1 MTAKDVS
8 GFLTI
13 VIEVAMIIVNI
24 FPIYV
29 GCKYKRRSERSAV
42 DEMIISLSCFTV
54 IMVLLTAPLGLVYYF
69 RSPFKNAYAFC
80 DMFQSST
87 TCFQFFSLFIIT
99 LLCVNRFQEGSYA
112 TKGHNNIRAW
122 STRTTVLLIS
132 FSLFISIFI
141 AILPEFGMVPL
152 ADEHSNFTCHLWISN
167 NATNVMQ
174 GIYFVAYL
182 IFGYTDL
189 IIVALAVIG
198 IFLEIKKVKRL
209 MFNGVVAG
217 EQDTVFADDS
227 CRRSY
232 IDSSRLAYRMAAVFF
247 LTWVPSLVLITLKK
261 LDLEISETA
270 VSFAIIGTTLTGL
283 VNPLLYGL
291 TDRTYGAGY
300 KKLTECVKSTFN
312 CTRKQFTTA
321 PSVSMEY
328 TINGSNGSETCDGQN
343 EISPNIVP
351 DSSQICSSGVENIA
365 YDDQCIQP
373 EVFNPEEEMLICP
386 GSNSRN
392 ENMELIAVDA
402 DSQSLPR
409 SDRSDEF
416 FVHEAEVCSSLRKVY
431 LTDSSLFSTESEDNT
446 TDDSLES
453 GFEGLLAESN
463 M

>member
-69 RSPFKNAYAFC
+69 KSSFGNAYAFC

-99 LLCVNRFQEGSYA
+99 LLCINRFQEGSYA
-112 TKGHNNIRAW
+112 TKGHNTIRAW

-132 FSLFISIFI
+132 FSLLISIFI

-152 ADEHSNFTCHLWISN
+152 PDEHSNFTCHLWISN
-167 NATNVMQ
+167 NATSIMQ
-174 GIYFVAYL
+174 NTYFIAYL

-189 IIVALAVIG
+189 VIVALAVVG
-198 IFLEIKKVKRL
+198 IFVEIKKVKLL
-209 MFNGVVAG
+209 MYNGVVAG
-217 EQDTVFADDS
+217 EQDTVFADDL

-232 IDSSRLAYRMAAVFF
+232 IDSSRLAYRMAAVFY

-261 LDLEISETA
+261 LNLEISETA
-270 VSFAIIGTTLTGL
+270 VSFALIGTTLTGL
-283 VNPLLYGL
+283 LNPLLYGL
-291 TDRTYGAGY
+291 TDRTYRAGY
-300 KKLTECVKSTFN
+300 KKITEYVKSMFS
-312 CTRKQFTTA
+312 CTRKQFTSAT
-321 PSVSMEY
+321 SVSMEY
-328 TINGSNGSETCDGQN
+328 TMTRSNGSETFDGRN
-343 EISPNIVP
+343 EIQPRIVP
-351 DSSQICSSGVENIA
+351 ASSQICSTGVENIA
-365 YDDQCIQP
+365 FCTQP
-373 EVFNPEEEMLICP
+373 EVSNPEEEMLNCP
-386 GSNSRN
+386 RNNSLN
-392 ENMELIAVDA
+392 ENMHLSAADA

-416 FVHEAEVCSSLRKVY
+416 FVHEADVCLSLRKVY
-431 LTDSSLFSTESEDNT
+431 LTDSSMFSTESEDNT
-446 TDDSLES
+446 TYDSLES
-453 GFEGLLAESN
+453 GLEGLLAESN

>member
-29 GCKYKRRSERSAV
+29 GCKYKRQSERSAV
-42 DEMIISLSCFTV
+42 DELIISLSCFTV

-69 RSPFKNAYAFC
+69 RSSFGNAHAFC

-87 TCFQFFSLFIIT
+87 TCFQFFSLFIIS

-112 TKGHNNIRAW
+112 TKGHTYIRAW

-132 FSLFISIFI
+132 LALFISIFI
-141 AILPEFGMVPL
+141 AILPEFGMAPL
-152 ADEHSNFTCHLWISN
+152 ADEPSNFTCHLWISN
-167 NATNVMQ
+167 KATSIMQ
-174 GIYFVAYL
+174 GIYFVVYL
-182 IFGYTDL
+182 VFGYTDSV
-189 IIVALAVIG
+189 IVALAVVG

-209 MFNGVVAG
+209 MYNGVMAG
-217 EQDTVFADDS
+217 ERDTVFANDS

-232 IDSSRLAYRMAAVFF
+232 IDSSRLAYRMAAVFY

-261 LDLEISETA
+261 LDLQISETA
-270 VSFAIIGTTLTGL
+270 VSFALIGTTLTGL
-283 VNPLLYGL
+283 LNPLLYGL
-291 TDRTYGAGY
+291 TDRTYRAGY
-300 KKLTECVKSTFN
+300 KKLTECMKNTCR
-312 CTRKQFTTA
+312 CTRKTVTTA
-321 PSVSMEY
+321 HSVSMEY
-328 TINGSNGSETCDGQN
+328 TMTGSNGSETCDGHN
-343 EISPNIVP
+343 EIPPITVP
-351 DSSQICSSGVENIA
+351 ASSQVCSTGVENIA
-365 YDDQCIQP
+365 YDDHYTQP
-373 EVFNPEEEMLICP
+373 EVSNPEEEMLICP
-386 GSNSRN
+386 KNSSLN
-392 ENMELIAVDA
+392 ESMDFCAADA

-416 FVHEAEVCSSLRKVY
+416 FVHEAELCSSLRKVY
-431 LTDSSLFSTESEDNT
+431 LTDSSVFSTESEGNT